1 MPNPITLQLSLD
13 DYNAM
18 QSAKTKAEQETAEVC
33 KELEAAKFVD
43 GDERVAKVTAFARE
57 ALTVARFAVA
67 NLPPE
72 MIRSWPYQAL
82 FKIAETINDLP
93 DCSINDRDM
102 AIDLAAFAR
111 DCEAHEIRRRAEPRP
126 TRMTPADVEEQR
138 ARIENDPAGKALMQ
152 AMQMKT
158 NP

>member
-1 MPNPITLQLSLD
+1 MPNPITLQLSLE

-18 QSAKTKAEQETAEVC
+18 QAAKTKAEQETAEVR

-82 FKIAETINDLP
+82 LRLAETIGDLP

-102 AIDLAAFAR
+102 AIDLIAFAR
-111 DCEAHEIRRRAEPRP
+111 DCETHEIRRRAEPRA
-126 TRMTPADVEEQR
+126 TRMTPADVEAQR
-138 ARIENDPAGKALMQ
+138 ARIENDPTGKALMQ
-152 AMQMKT
+152 AMQEKAS
-158 NP
+158 P

>member
-18 QSAKTKAEQETAEVC
+18 QLAKTKAEEETAKVR

-72 MIRSWPYQAL
+72 MIRSWPYEAL
-82 FKIAETINDLP
+82 LRLAETINDLP

-126 TRMTPADVEEQR
+126 THMTPADIEEQR
-138 ARIENDPAGKALMQ
+138 ARIENDPMGKAVMEMMQ
-152 AMQMKT
+152 AKA
-158 NP
+158 NL